1 MENNQDGETRLAIQD
16 KDLLSLF
23 DETGDEQDQST
34 KSDRSLEVIKTQR
47 GDVTP
52 IYAKLKALEALHQTK
67 RACEETK
74 QEEEK
79 TKQAELIYK
88 KVQAESIEKTKQ
100 AKEMTTQSRHI
111 VITNG
116 ARFSIAAIAGI
127 VAILC
132 HVNPVGVIGIIGA
145 FFSPEIVRRM
155 RENLD
160 ESKTTP

>member
-1 MENNQDGETRLAIQD
+1 MENNKDGEKRLAIKD
-16 KDLLSLF
+16 KDFLSLF
-23 DETGDEQDQST
+23 DEDGERNDPST
-34 KSDRSLEVIKTQR
+34 RSDRPREIIRTQR

-52 IYAKLKALEALHQTK
+52 IYAKLKALEAFQQTK
-67 RACEETK
+67 RAYEETK

-88 KVQAESIEKTKQ
+88 KVQSESIEKTKQ
-100 AKEMTTQSRHI
+100 AKEMTAQSRHI

-116 ARFSIAAIAGI
+116 VRFSIAAIAGI
-127 VAILC
+127 VAIIY
-132 HVNPVGVIGIIGA
+132 HVNPVGIIGIIGA

-160 ESKTTP
+160 ESKTNP